1 MSETK
6 AKVYSLLALSQ
17 SIKRLLDEKI
27 GNQSFWLKAEIAQI
41 KRASSG
47 HYYLD
52 LVQEKS
58 GLRLASM
65 AAVIWKLDLE
75 QMLQTHGKE
84 AEDLLVAGQELILRV
99 MVDFH
104 PVFGLKLL
112 IKDLDLRFVLGE
124 LERRKRETIDRLR
137 KEGLLDQQKKISPKL
152 VYQRIAVLSSAE
164 AAAYQDFIQHLVQN
178 EFGYRLQTDLYPV
191 PVQGASAADR
201 IRKALELLPSDNY
214 DLVVI
219 IRGGGSRLDLD
230 AFNDEA
236 LCRAAANYPLP
247 IQTGIGHESDWTV
260 LDLVSYQAHKTP
272 TALADHL
279 LDKMAAFESAL
290 QQLAELVHHKSKDI
304 IQLQQQKVLGFYEI
318 LKLLPLS
325 QIRTWRGNVH
335 QSAGALVRLTADGLR
350 NHERLLERIQVQIKE
365 KPAEILRRQNDKLG
379 ELRERL
385 NQLGQRHVESMQK
398 DLLNLQERLELLKPE
413 RTLERGYSITRKGTK
428 SIRSIKD
435 LHENEEIE
443 TQFKDG
449 RVISKVLKIND
460 NDDRKQA

>member
-6 AKVYSLLALSQ
+6 AKVYTLLALSQ

-27 GNQSFWLKAEIAQI
+27 GTQSFWLKAEIAQI

-47 HYYLD
+47 HYYLE

-58 GLRLASM
+58 GMRLASM
-65 AAVIWKLDLE
+65 AAVIWKLDLD
-75 QMLQTHGKE
+75 QMLQRHGKE

-99 MVDFH
+99 MVDYH

-112 IKDLDLRFVLGE
+112 IKDLDLSFVLGE

-137 KEGLLDQQKKISPKL
+137 KEGLLEQQKKIVPKL
-152 VYQRIAVLSSAE
+152 VYQRIAVLSSEE

-191 PVQGASAADR
+191 PVQGSAAADR
-201 IRKALELLPSDNY
+201 IRKALDLIPSENY

-230 AFNDEA
+230 VFNDEG

-260 LDLVSYQAHKTP
+260 LDLLAFQAHKTP

-279 LDKMAAFESAL
+279 LDKMAAFEASL

-304 IQLQQQKVLGFYEI
+304 IQLEQQKILGFFEV

-325 QIRTWRGNVH
+325 QIRSWRGDVH
-335 QSAGALVRLTADGLR
+335 QHAGALVRLTADGLR

-365 KPAEILRRQNDKLG
+365 KPTEMIRRQNDKLL
-379 ELRERL
+379 EIRERL
-385 NQLGQRHVESMQK
+385 HQVGQRQVNNLQK

-428 SIRSIKD
+428 SIRSIAD
-435 LHENEEIE
+435 LQEQEEIE

-449 RVISKVLKIND
+449 RVISKVLKIKE
-460 NDDRKQA
+460 NDDREQA